1 MGKQDERTNE
11 RTNERTDSLLELARF
26 YPAAKNSAS
35 VEHMKLL
42 NSFVVFKHSSD
53 QNIFLHSLKLEKEII

>member
-1 MGKQDERTNE
+1 M
-11 RTNERTDSLLELARF
+11 DSLLELAGF
-26 YPAAKNSAS
+26 YPVAKNSAS

-53 QNIFLHSLKLEKEII
+53 QNIVLYNLKLEKDII